1 MKAIA
6 LWTVVLWFALAAE
19 QTRPDLLPVGS
30 IVIPSAV
37 GCMLWQRSASGVVV
51 AGATMLLSWI
61 LAAAGPPLE
70 IGVVLLLTA
79 RFITNSASSH
89 RYEGGHAAWLHP
101 LAIVVL
107 GEIVLTGV
115 GAYDAGLRA
124 MTSAVVPRLVAA
136 IPCTLLIVFVLRMS
150 EELGF
155 RRTVSI

>member
-19 QTRPDLLPVGS
+19 QARPDLLPVGS

-51 AGATMLLSWI
+51 AGAALLLSWV
-61 LAAAGPPLE
+61 LAATGPPLE
-70 IGVVLLLTA
+70 IAVVLLLTA
-79 RFITNSASSH
+79 RFLTNDDSSH
-89 RYEGGHAAWLHP
+89 RYENGRAAWLHP

-107 GEIVLTGV
+107 GEVVLTAV
-115 GAYDAGLRA
+115 GAYDAGLRV
-124 MTSAVVPRLVAA
+124 MTSAAAPRLVVA
-136 IPCTLLIVFVLRMS
+136 IPCMLLIVFVLRMS

-155 RRTVSI
+155 RRTVSL